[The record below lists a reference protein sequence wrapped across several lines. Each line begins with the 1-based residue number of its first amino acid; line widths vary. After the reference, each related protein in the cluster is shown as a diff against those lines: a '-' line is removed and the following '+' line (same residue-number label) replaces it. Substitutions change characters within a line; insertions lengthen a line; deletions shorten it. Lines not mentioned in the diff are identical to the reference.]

1 MMRSGAASP
10 RASRNR
16 NPVRQ
21 ENGLEAAV
29 LGEQGTP
36 APFPAVANDG
46 LIQAIAPPVLVAV
59 PNVPVTDEDK
69 AVAQRYFDHVRQN
82 SAKHVMV
89 DDEKFIRKFNDDYT
103 YSDIYDGEV
112 TSSGIWFGFD
122 KNSAPE
128 NFPYDMEE
136 GKTYIVI
143 NDTSTTLAFMISSV
157 SNDKLELFYLD
168 GGLLQFNKK

>member
-1 MMRSGAASP
+1 MRKILLPILLLIVLISGFLFIAKDRSDN
-10 RASRNR
+10 SQLNT
-16 NPVRQ
+16 NE
-21 ENGLEAAV
+21 ENIEDVVNDFDPSTLS
-29 LGEQGTP
+29 GEW
-36 APFPAVANDG
+36 V
-46 LIQAIAPPVLVAV
+46 
-59 PNVPVTDEDK
+59 
-69 AVAQRYFDHVRQN
+69 
-82 SAKHVMV
+82 SV